1 MSIHKFLFCTGVK
14 AKDSNSIEGEVSP
27 NGVMMI
33 PFYCNNVPEN
43 AVFKY
48 ASDSKLDNNLHRAE
62 IVKGGLL
69 SKYAYFAITKE
80 VA

>member
-1 MSIHKFLFCTGVK
+1 MREFLFCTGVR
-14 AKDSNSIEGEVSP
+14 AENSNSIKGIVSP
-27 NGVMMI
+27 NGVIMI
-33 PFYCNNVPEN
+33 PFYCENVPEN

-62 IVKGGLL
+62 IVKGELL
-69 SKYAYFAITKE
+69 SKYAYFAILSE